1 MVISLTVLGENKIQ
15 IILFSLAK
23 VNISKTSVPL
33 EIAVASLVHQ
43 DFQAVSRYQMGLMP
57 TRADNNLPTILFVIE
72 IGRLQLKHVQLD
84 ILTKLL
90 ECVYSQEQHH
100 VSNYE

>member
-1 MVISLTVLGENKIQ
+1 
-15 IILFSLAK
+15 
-23 VNISKTSVPL
+23 
-33 EIAVASLVHQ
+33 
-43 DFQAVSRYQMGLMP
+43 MP

-84 ILTKLL
+84 ILTKPL